1 MVRLGQGR
9 SPLMLTGKKVMVLG
23 RLVWTVSFL
32 LVLFS
37 SPMLAFD
44 LIGIQRSVEVASG
57 ADIWYDG
64 QVSVDLLR
72 LQAAVRN
79 IEQDP
84 PAEVL
89 EEVRLRLDNAYNRI
103 NSLPEPGSSAWHT
116 QGFGHGG
123 GLVAVQEQLNAIDQN
138 LGLLDT
144 DPRRFRVLADQELQ
158 SAITAQRKVSLL
170 VQDRQNEVVGRM
182 QSQVSVFQIKL
193 LGYGVSFVVLVLSLG
208 WLMRRHM
215 RSEAALRATNEQL
228 MELTDNLVAARDA
241 ALHSSQAKSNF
252 LANVSH
258 ELRTPLNA
266 ILGFSEA
273 LGSGIFGKL
282 GDRQAEYIGDIH
294 LAGKRLLALIN
305 DILDLSKLE
314 AGKMEFR
321 EELVDLSRV
330 AADAARD
337 LRETSRAADV
347 SIELDLPPTLSVLGD
362 QLRLRQVIDN
372 LLSNAV
378 KFTPPGGLVGV
389 TVKRQPG
396 GGTVIIVTDTG
407 VGIPASDLARVF
419 QPFEQSDSYLARR
432 NQGTGLG
439 LPLVRQL
446 VERHGGI
453 VHMSSEPG
461 VGTEVIIEL
470 PAERMLRADRVRA
483 M

>member
-1 MVRLGQGR
+1 MDLG
-9 SPLMLTGKKVMVLG
+9 K
-23 RLVWTVSFL
+23 LVWMISFL

-37 SPMLAFD
+37 SPMLVFD

-64 QVSVDLLR
+64 QVAVDLLR
-72 LQAAVRN
+72 LQTAVRD
-79 IEQDP
+79 IEP
-84 PAEVL
+84 GASPEVL
-89 EEVRLRLDNAYNRI
+89 EEVRLRLDNAFNRI

-116 QGFGHGG
+116 QGLGRED
-123 GLVAVQEQLNAIDQN
+123 GLIAVRERLNAIDRN
-138 LGLLDT
+138 LGLLNT
-144 DPRRFRVLADQELQ
+144 DPRAFRAVADQELQ

-170 VQDRQNEVVGRM
+170 VLDRQNEVIGRM

-193 LGYGVSFVVLVLSLG
+193 LGYGIGFVALVLSLG

-215 RSEAALRATNEQL
+215 QSEAALRATNEQL
-228 MELTDNLVAARDA
+228 LELTDNLVAARDA
-241 ALHSSQAKSNF
+241 ALRSSHAKSNF

-273 LGSGIFGKL
+273 LSSGIFGRL
-282 GDRQAEYIGDIH
+282 GERQAEYIGDIH

-314 AGKMEFR
+314 AGKMELR

-337 LRETSRAADV
+337 LREVSRAADV
-347 SIELDLPPTLSVLGD
+347 SIELDLPHTLSVLGD
-362 QLRLRQVIDN
+362 QLRLRQIIDN

-378 KFTPPGGLVGV
+378 KFTPPGGLIGV
-389 TVKRQPG
+389 TVKRRQD
-396 GGTVIIVTDTG
+396 GGTLIIVSDTG
-407 VGIPASDLARVF
+407 VGIPAGDLMRVF
-419 QPFEQSDSYLARR
+419 QPFEQSDSHLARR
-432 NQGTGLG
+432 SHGTGLG

-446 VERHGGI
+446 VERHGGT
-453 VHMSSEPG
+453 VRMLSEAG
-461 VGTEVIIEL
+461 VGTEVVIEL
-470 PAERMLRADRVRA
+470 PVERTLLTDCVRS

>member
-1 MVRLGQGR
+1 MDLGK
-9 SPLMLTGKKVMVLG
+9 M
-23 RLVWTVSFL
+23 VWTVSFL

-37 SPMLAFD
+37 SPMLVFD

-64 QVSVDLLR
+64 QVAVDLLR
-72 LQAAVRN
+72 LQTAVRN
-79 IEQDP
+79 IEP
-84 PAEVL
+84 NPSPEVL
-89 EEVRLRLDNAYNRI
+89 DEVRLRLDNAFNRI

-116 QGFGHGG
+116 QGLGRED
-123 GLVAVQEQLNAIDQN
+123 GLIAVREQLNAIDRN
-138 LGLLDT
+138 LKLLDA
-144 DPRRFRVLADQELQ
+144 DPRAFRAVADRELQ
-158 SAITAQRKVSLL
+158 SAITNQRKVSLL
-170 VQDRQNEVVGRM
+170 VLERQNEVVGRM

-193 LGYGVSFVVLVLSLG
+193 LGYGVGFVALVLALA

-215 RSEAALRATNEQL
+215 HSEAAFRTTNEQL
-228 MELTDNLVAARDA
+228 MELTDNLVVARDA
-241 ALHSSQAKSNF
+241 ALRSSQAKSNF

-282 GDRQAEYIGDIH
+282 GDRQAEYVGDIH

-314 AGKMEFR
+314 AGKMELR

-337 LRETSRAADV
+337 LREASRAADV
-347 SIELDLPPTLSVLGD
+347 SIELDLAPTLSVLGD
-362 QLRLRQVIDN
+362 QLRLRQIIDN

-378 KFTPPGGLVGV
+378 KFTPPGGLIGV

-407 VGIPASDLARVF
+407 VGIPAIDLARVF
-419 QPFEQSDSYLARR
+419 QPFEQSDSYLARN

-446 VERHGGI
+446 VERHDGT
-453 VHMSSEPG
+453 VRMSSEVG
-461 VGTEVIIEL
+461 VGTEVVIEL
-470 PAERMLRADRVRA
+470 PTERTLHTHTDYVRS

>member
-1 MVRLGQGR
+1 
-9 SPLMLTGKKVMVLG
+9 MLTGKRIMDLG
-23 RLVWTVSFL
+23 KLVWTVSFL

-37 SPMLAFD
+37 SPMLVFD

-64 QVSVDLLR
+64 QVAVDLLR
-72 LQAAVRN
+72 LQTAVRD
-79 IEQDP
+79 IEPDASP
-84 PAEVL
+84 EVL
-89 EEVRLRLDNAYNRI
+89 EEVRLRLDNAFNRI

-116 QGFGHGG
+116 QGLGRED
-123 GLVAVQEQLNAIDQN
+123 GLITVREHLNAIDGN
-138 LGLLDT
+138 LKLLDS
-144 DPRRFRVLADQELQ
+144 DPRAFRAVADHELQ
-158 SAITAQRKVSLL
+158 GAIAAQRKVSLL
-170 VQDRQNEVVGRM
+170 VLDRQNEVIGRM
-182 QSQVSVFQIKL
+182 QSQVSIFQIKL
-193 LGYGVSFVVLVLSLG
+193 LGYGIGFVALVLSLG

-215 RSEAALRATNEQL
+215 QSEAALRATNAQL
-228 MELTDNLVAARDA
+228 LELTDNLVAARDA
-241 ALHSSQAKSNF
+241 ALRSSQAKSNF

-273 LGSGIFGKL
+273 LTSGIFGRL
-282 GDRQAEYIGDIH
+282 GERQAEYIGDIH

-314 AGKMEFR
+314 AGKMELR

-347 SIELDLPPTLSVLGD
+347 SIELDLAPALSVLGD
-362 QLRLRQVIDN
+362 QLRLRQIIDN

-378 KFTPPGGLVGV
+378 KFTPPGGLIGV
-389 TVKRQPG
+389 TVKRRRD
-396 GGTVIIVTDTG
+396 GGTLIIVTDTG
-407 VGIPASDLARVF
+407 VGIPAGDLARVF
-419 QPFEQSDSYLARR
+419 QPFEQSDSHLARR

-446 VERHGGI
+446 VERHGGT
-453 VHMSSEPG
+453 VRMSSESG
-461 VGTEVIIEL
+461 VGTEVVIEL
-470 PAERMLRADRVRA
+470 PVERTLHTDCVRS

>member
-1 MVRLGQGR
+1 MF
-9 SPLMLTGKKVMVLG
+9 TGKMAMDLG
-23 RLVWTVSFL
+23 KLVWTVSFL

-37 SPMLAFD
+37 SPMLVFD

-57 ADIWYDG
+57 ANIWYDG
-64 QVSVDLLR
+64 QVAVDLLR

-79 IEQDP
+79 IEPDP
-84 PAEVL
+84 SPEVL
-89 EEVRLRLDNAYNRI
+89 DEVRLRLDNAFNRI

-116 QGFGHGG
+116 QGLGRES
-123 GLVAVQEQLNAIDQN
+123 GLIAVRERLNAIDRN
-138 LGLLDT
+138 LKLLDT
-144 DPRRFRVLADQELQ
+144 DPRAFRAAADRELQ
-158 SAITAQRKVSLL
+158 SAITEQRKVSLL
-170 VQDRQNEVVGRM
+170 VLERQNEMVGRM
-182 QSQVSVFQIKL
+182 QSQVSIFQIKL

-228 MELTDNLVAARDA
+228 MELTDNLVVARDA
-241 ALHSSQAKSNF
+241 ALRSSQAKSNF

-273 LGSGIFGKL
+273 LASGIFGKL
-282 GDRQAEYIGDIH
+282 AGRQAEYIGDIH

-314 AGKMEFR
+314 AGKMELR

-337 LRETSRAADV
+337 LREASRAADV
-347 SIELDLPPTLSVLGD
+347 SIELDLAPTLSILGD
-362 QLRLRQVIDN
+362 QLRLRQIIDN

-378 KFTPPGGLVGV
+378 KFTPPGGLIGV
-389 TVKRQPG
+389 TVKRQPY

-407 VGIPASDLARVF
+407 VGIPANDLARVF
-419 QPFEQSDSYLARR
+419 QPFEQSDSYLARG

-453 VHMSSEPG
+453 VRLSSEPG
-461 VGTEVIIEL
+461 IGTEVVVEL
-470 PAERMLRADRVRA
+470 PAERTLQTDRVRSS

>member
-1 MVRLGQGR
+1 
-9 SPLMLTGKKVMVLG
+9 MLTGKMVMDLG
-23 RLVWTVSFL
+23 KLVWTVSFL

-37 SPMLAFD
+37 SPMLVFD

-64 QVSVDLLR
+64 QVAVDLLR

-79 IEQDP
+79 IESDP
-84 PAEVL
+84 PADVL
-89 EEVRLRLDNAYNRI
+89 DEVRLRLDNAFNRI

-116 QGFGHGG
+116 QGLGREG
-123 GLVAVQEQLNAIDQN
+123 GLVAVREQLNAIDQN
-138 LGLLDT
+138 LKLLEI
-144 DPRRFRVLADQELQ
+144 DPRAFRAIADRELQ

-170 VQDRQNEVVGRM
+170 VLERQNEVVGRM
-182 QSQVSVFQIKL
+182 QGQVSVFKIKL
-193 LGYGVSFVVLVLSLG
+193 LAYGVGFVVLVLSLA

-215 RSEAALRATNEQL
+215 QSEAALRTTNDQL
-228 MELTDNLVAARDA
+228 LELTGNLVAARDA
-241 ALHSSQAKSNF
+241 ALQSSQAKSNF

-273 LGSGIFGKL
+273 LGSGIFGRL
-282 GDRQAEYIGDIH
+282 GERQAEYIGDIH

-314 AGKMEFR
+314 AGKMELR

-337 LRETSRAADV
+337 LREASRAADV

-378 KFTPPGGLVGV
+378 KFTPPGGLIGM
-389 TVKRQPG
+389 TAKRRKD
-396 GGTVIIVTDTG
+396 GGTIIIVTDTG

-446 VERHGGI
+446 VERHGGT
-453 VHMSSEPG
+453 VQMSSEAG
-461 VGTEVIIEL
+461 IGTEVIVEL
-470 PAERMLRADRVRA
+470 PAERTLRTEYARS

>member
-1 MVRLGQGR
+1 
-9 SPLMLTGKKVMVLG
+9 MLTGKMAMDLG
-23 RLVWTVSFL
+23 KLVWTVSFL

-37 SPMLAFD
+37 SPMLVFD

-64 QVSVDLLR
+64 QVAVDLLR

-79 IEQDP
+79 IESDP
-84 PAEVL
+84 PADVL
-89 EEVRLRLDNAYNRI
+89 DEVRLRLDNAFNRI

-116 QGFGHGG
+116 QGLGREG
-123 GLVAVQEQLNAIDQN
+123 GLVAVREQLNAIDQN
-138 LGLLDT
+138 LKLLDT
-144 DPRRFRVLADQELQ
+144 DPRAFRAIADKELQ

-170 VQDRQNEVVGRM
+170 VLERQNEVVGRM
-182 QSQVSVFQIKL
+182 QGQVSVFKIKL
-193 LGYGVSFVVLVLSLG
+193 LAYGVGFVVLVLSLA

-215 RSEAALRATNEQL
+215 QSEAALRTTNDQL
-228 MELTDNLVAARDA
+228 LELTGNLVAARDA
-241 ALHSSQAKSNF
+241 ALQSSQAKSNF

-273 LGSGIFGKL
+273 LGSGIFGRL
-282 GDRQAEYIGDIH
+282 GERQAEYIGDIH

-314 AGKMEFR
+314 AGKMELR

-337 LRETSRAADV
+337 LREASRAADV

-378 KFTPPGGLVGV
+378 KFTPPGGLIGM
-389 TVKRQPG
+389 TAKRRKD
-396 GGTVIIVTDTG
+396 GGTIIIVTDTG

-419 QPFEQSDSYLARR
+419 EPFEQSDSYLARR

-446 VERHGGI
+446 VERHGGT
-453 VHMSSEPG
+453 VQMSSEAG
-461 VGTEVIIEL
+461 IGTEVIVEL
-470 PAERMLRADRVRA
+470 PAERTLRTEYARS

>member
-1 MVRLGQGR
+1 MDLG
-9 SPLMLTGKKVMVLG
+9 K
-23 RLVWTVSFL
+23 LVWTVSFL

-37 SPMLAFD
+37 SPMLVFD
-44 LIGIQRSVEVASG
+44 LIGIQRSVEIASG

-64 QVSVDLLR
+64 QVAVDLLR
-72 LQAAVRN
+72 LQTAVRD
-79 IEQDP
+79 IEDDP

-89 EEVRLRLDNAYNRI
+89 DEVQLRLDNAFNRI

-116 QGFGHGG
+116 QGLGRER
-123 GLVAVQEQLNAIDQN
+123 GLVVVREQLNAIDQN
-138 LGLLDT
+138 LKLLDT
-144 DPRRFRVLADQELQ
+144 NPRAFRAIADEELR
-158 SAITAQRKVSLL
+158 SAITAQRKVSLMVL
-170 VQDRQNEVVGRM
+170 DRQNEVVGRM

-193 LGYGVSFVVLVLSLG
+193 LGYGVGFVALVLALA

-215 RSEAALRATNEQL
+215 HSEAALRASNEQL
-228 MELTDNLVAARDA
+228 LELTDSLVAARDA
-241 ALHSSQAKSNF
+241 ALLSSQAKSNF

-273 LGSGIFGKL
+273 LTSGIFGKL

-294 LAGKRLLALIN
+294 IAGKRLLALIN

-314 AGKMEFR
+314 AGKMELR

-337 LRETSRAADV
+337 LREASRAADV

-362 QLRLRQVIDN
+362 QLRLRQIIDN
-372 LLSNAV
+372 LLSNAI
-378 KFTPPGGLVGV
+378 KFTPPGGLIGV
-389 TVKRQPG
+389 AVKRQPR
-396 GGTVIIVTDTG
+396 GGTAIIVTDTG

-419 QPFEQSDSYLARR
+419 QPFEQSDSRLARN

-446 VERHGGI
+446 VERHGGT
-453 VHMSSEPG
+453 VRMSSEPG
-461 VGTEVIIEL
+461 VGTEVVIEM
-470 PAERMLRADRVRA
+470 PAERTLHTEYVRS

>member
-1 MVRLGQGR
+1 
-9 SPLMLTGKKVMVLG
+9 MLTGKRVMDLG
-23 RLVWTVSFL
+23 KLVWTVSFL

-37 SPMLAFD
+37 SPMLVFD

-64 QVSVDLLR
+64 QVAVDLLR

-79 IEQDP
+79 IETNDP
-84 PAEVL
+84 PPEVT
-89 EEVRLRLDNAYNRI
+89 EEVRLRLDNAFNRI

-116 QGFGHGG
+116 QGLGREG
-123 GLVAVQEQLNAIDQN
+123 GLIVVRDQLNAIDSN
-138 LGLLDT
+138 LKLLES
-144 DPRRFRVLADQELQ
+144 DPLAFRGIADRELQ
-158 SAITAQRKVSLL
+158 SAIAAQRKVSLL
-170 VQDRQNEVVGRM
+170 VLDRQNEVVGRM
-182 QSQVSVFQIKL
+182 QNQVSVFKIKL
-193 LGYGVSFVVLVLSLG
+193 LGYGVGFVVLVLSLA

-215 RSEAALRATNEQL
+215 QSEEALRATNEQL
-228 MELTDNLVAARDA
+228 LELTDNLVVARDA
-241 ALHSSQAKSNF
+241 ALRSSQAKSNF

-273 LGSGIFGKL
+273 LGSGIFGRL

-294 LAGKRLLALIN
+294 HAGKRLLALIN

-314 AGKMEFR
+314 AGKMEIR
-321 EELVDLSRV
+321 EELVDLSRI

-337 LRETSRAADV
+337 LREASRAADV
-347 SIELDLPPTLSVLGD
+347 SIELDLPSTISVLGD
-362 QLRLRQVIDN
+362 QLRLRQIIDN

-378 KFTPPGGLVGV
+378 KFTPPGGLIGL

-396 GGTVIIVTDTG
+396 GGTIIIVTDTG
-407 VGIPASDLARVF
+407 IGIPANDLTRIF
-419 QPFEQSDSYLARR
+419 QPFEQSDSHLARKA
-432 NQGTGLG
+432 QGTGLG

-446 VERHGGI
+446 VERHGGT
-453 VHMSSEPG
+453 VRMSSEAG
-461 VGTEVIIEL
+461 IGTEVVIEL
-470 PAERMLRADRVRA
+470 PAERTLHTDYVRS

>member
-1 MVRLGQGR
+1 
-9 SPLMLTGKKVMVLG
+9 MLV
-23 RLVWTVSFL
+23 
-32 LVLFS
+32 
-37 SPMLAFD
+37 FD

-64 QVSVDLLR
+64 QVAVDLLR

-79 IEQDP
+79 IEPDP
-84 PAEVL
+84 SPEVL
-89 EEVRLRLDNAYNRI
+89 DEVRLRLDNAFNRI
-103 NSLPEPGSSAWHT
+103 NSLPEPSSSAWHT
-116 QGFGHGG
+116 QGLGRED
-123 GLVAVQEQLNAIDQN
+123 GLIAVREQLNAIDRN
-138 LGLLDT
+138 LKLLDT
-144 DPRRFRVLADQELQ
+144 DPRTFRAVADRELQ
-158 SAITAQRKVSLL
+158 SAITNQRKVSLL
-170 VQDRQNEVVGRM
+170 VLERQNEVVGRM
-182 QSQVSVFQIKL
+182 QGQVSVFQIKL
-193 LGYGVSFVVLVLSLG
+193 LGYGVGFVALVLALA

-215 RSEAALRATNEQL
+215 HSEAALRVTNEQL
-228 MELTDNLVAARDA
+228 MELTDNLVIARDA
-241 ALHSSQAKSNF
+241 ALRSSQAKSNF
-252 LANVSH
+252 LASVSH

-314 AGKMEFR
+314 AGKMELR

-337 LRETSRAADV
+337 LREASRVADV
-347 SIELDLPPTLSVLGD
+347 SIELDLPPMLSVLGD
-362 QLRLRQVIDN
+362 QLRLRQIIDN
-372 LLSNAV
+372 LLSNAI
-378 KFTPPGGLVGV
+378 KFTPPGGLIGV

-407 VGIPASDLARVF
+407 VGIPANDLARVF
-419 QPFEQSDSYLARR
+419 QPFEQSDSYLARN

-446 VERHGGI
+446 VERHDGT
-453 VHMSSEPG
+453 VRMSSEAG
-461 VGTEVIIEL
+461 VGTEVVVEL
-470 PAERMLRADRVRA
+470 PAERTLHTHTDYARSM
-483 M
+483 